1 MQTMLSTGEPSTLG
15 NWYKLCKSVF
25 GEESKAT
32 LFIKGKMDEKGED
45 EDVIAEESQLQT
57 LLGKMH
63 LNEEN

>member
-1 MQTMLSTGEPSTLG
+1 
-15 NWYKLCKSVF
+15 
-25 GEESKAT
+25 
-32 LFIKGKMDEKGED
+32 MDEKGED